1 MTSPGDRTNMR
12 NPNFAGPVFAGI
24 SSRPRRALGV
34 AAVAG
39 LAGLG
44 LAQAAVAAPN
54 DVDAAAP
61 VATAPASADATEV
74 STVKIDAKR
83 VADPSSSKFTAP
95 LVDTPKSVTVIPSKI
110 IEQTAA
116 TSLTDILR
124 TSPGITFGAGEGG
137 QPLADRPFIRGSSS
151 ANNIFV
157 DGVRD
162 TGGQTR
168 EVFDL
173 EQVEVVK
180 GPDSA
185 YSGRGSGGGS
195 INLSSKSPKAESFAR
210 GSGGVGTDQYYRA
223 TGDLNYAINDSVAVR
238 LNVLSTQGNTP
249 GRKNVDFKRWG
260 VAPSLAVGLNG
271 DTQLTASY
279 YHLDTDQTPDYGIPL
294 LTKTTEPRTAS
305 GILAVDRRSFYGVED
320 RDFQKTKSDIATFA
334 IDHKINDDLNV
345 RQVVRYSKSL
355 NDYIVTNP
363 GDGGAAQFVQGQW
376 WMKRGTKGR
385 WNPTETVAA
394 VTDLHG
400 KKTFAGLEHSFDVG
414 IELSREENLNA
425 TYATYTTSGAACP
438 TGFTIAAATLTS
450 LGAGDCTLVYHP
462 NDKDHWAGI
471 ISRSPAARNVAKTAA
486 IYGFDTVKFGD
497 KVLLNL
503 GLRHDSYDSAG
514 VDYTTTNANGVFT
527 TTAITPRKGS
537 WEFTNYQVGLVY
549 KPTEDSSLY
558 VSYGTSTTPPGI
570 SGGDQNSNTTVGTG
584 NLATVQL
591 EPEDSESFEAGAK
604 ANVFHDTLA
613 LSAALFKTTRK
624 NAQIQIDNGVYAQ
637 VGEVQ
642 VKGFE
647 LGFSGNVTPK
657 WQVFGGYTYMDSEL
671 VRGAVTI
678 PTTGGPPIVNV
689 NTGDPLA
696 NTPKH
701 SFSSFTTYRIARAVS
716 LGGGAY
722 YVSKSFGGNQGGAGG
737 GANKVYAPSY
747 WRYDA
752 FASWTINKKADL
764 QLNVQNLTN
773 ERYILRT
780 NGVHHA
786 DPAPGRQAILTLN
799 VKY

>member
-1 MTSPGDRTNMR
+1 MR
-12 NPNFAGPVFAGI
+12 NPNSAGVV
-24 SSRPRRALGV
+24 SRPRLALGA

-44 LAQAAVAAPN
+44 LAQAAVAAP
-54 DVDAAAP
+54 DADAP
-61 VATAPASADATEV
+61 VATAAAAAAPNAADDKTEV
-74 STVKIDAKR
+74 STVKIDARR

-95 LVDTPKSVTVIPSKI
+95 LVDTPKSVTVITSKI

-168 EVFDL
+168 EIFNL

-210 GSGGVGTDQYYRA
+210 GSVGVGTDNYVRA
-223 TGDLNYAINDSVAVR
+223 TADMNYAINDSVAVR
-238 LNVLSTQGNTP
+238 LNVLGTQGDTP
-249 GRKNVDFKRWG
+249 GRKAVDFDRWG
-260 VAPSLAVGLNG
+260 FAPSLAIGLNG
-271 DTQLTASY
+271 DTQITASY
-279 YHLDTDQTPDYGIPL
+279 YHLDTNQTPDYGIPL
-294 LTKTTEPRTAS
+294 MSKTTEPRTAS
-305 GILAVDRRSFYGVED
+305 GILAVDRRNFYGIKS
-320 RDFQKTKSDIATFA
+320 RDFQKTTSDIATFA
-334 IDHKINDDLNV
+334 IDHKIDDDLNV

-355 NDYIVTNP
+355 NDYLVTNP

-376 WMKRGTKGR
+376 WMKRGTKSR
-385 WNPTETVAA
+385 WNPTETIAA
-394 VTDLHG
+394 VIDLHG
-400 KKTFAGLEHSFDVG
+400 KKVWAGLEHSFDVG
-414 IELSREENLNA
+414 VELSREENKNA
-425 TYATYTTSGAACP
+425 TYLPYGTTTSACP

-450 LGAGDCTLVYHP
+450 VGGGDCTLVYKP
-462 NDKDHWAGI
+462 NPYDTWTGTLN
-471 ISRSPAARNVAKTAA
+471 RTPASRNVTKTAA
-486 IYGFDTVKFGD
+486 IYGFDTIKFGE
-497 KVLLNL
+497 KVSLNL
-503 GLRHDSYDSAG
+503 GIRHDSYESGG
-514 VDYTTTNANGVFT
+514 VDTSVTSANGVVT
-527 TTAITPRKGS
+527 GVTYVARGGS
-537 WEFTNYQVGLVY
+537 WDFTNYQVGLVF
-549 KPTEDSSLY
+549 KPTTSSSIY
-558 VSYGTSTTPPGI
+558 ASYGTSSTPPGI
-570 SGGDQNSNTTVGTG
+570 SGGDQNSNTTTGTG

-591 EPEDSESFEAGAK
+591 EPEDSESFELGAK
-604 ANVFHDTLA
+604 ANVFRDTLA
-613 LSAALFKTTRK
+613 LSTAIFKTTRK
-624 NAQIQIDNGVYAQ
+624 NAQIQIDANTYAQ
-637 VGEVQ
+637 VGEVE

-671 VRGAVTI
+671 VRGAYTS
-678 PTTGGPPIVNV
+678 VNQ
-689 NTGDPLA
+689 GDPLA

-701 SFSSFTTYRIARAVS
+701 SFSTFTTYKITRQFA

-737 GANKVYAPSY
+737 GTNKVFAPSY

-752 FASWTINKKADL
+752 FASWTITPKVDL
-764 QLNVQNLTN
+764 QLNVQNLTD
-773 ERYILRT
+773 ERYIVRT

-786 DPAPGRQAILTLN
+786 DPAPGRQAILTFN

>member
-1 MTSPGDRTNMR
+1 MR
-12 NPNFAGPVFAGI
+12 NPNSVGI
-24 SSRPRRALGV
+24 VSRPRRALGA

-44 LAQAAVAAPN
+44 LAHAAVAAEG
-54 DVDAAAP
+54 DAAAP
-61 VATAPASADATEV
+61 IATAPAAAAPTAADDRTEV
-74 STVKIDAKR
+74 STVKIDARR

-95 LVDTPKSVTVIPSKI
+95 LVDTPKSVTVITSKI

-162 TGGQTR
+162 SGGQTR
-168 EVFDL
+168 EIFNL

-195 INLSSKSPKAESFAR
+195 INLSSKTPKADNFAR
-210 GSGGVGTDQYYRA
+210 GSVGIGTDAYVRA
-223 TGDLNYAINDSVAVR
+223 TADLNYAINDGVALR
-238 LNVLSTQGNTP
+238 LNVLGTQGNTP
-249 GRKNVDFKRWG
+249 GRKAVDFDRWG
-260 VAPSLAVGLNG
+260 VAPSLAIGLNG
-271 DTQLTASY
+271 DTQITVAY
-279 YHLDTDQTPDYGIPL
+279 YHLDTNQMPDYGIPL

-305 GILAVDRRSFYGVED
+305 GILNVDRRSFYGLKS

-334 IDHKINDDLNV
+334 IDHKIDDDLNV
-345 RQVVRYSKSL
+345 RQVVRYSKSV
-355 NDYIVTNP
+355 NDYLVTNP

-376 WMKRGTKGR
+376 WMKRGTKSR

-400 KKTFAGLEHSFDVG
+400 KKTFAGLEHSFDIG

-425 TYATYTTSGAACP
+425 SYLPYGTTTSACP
-438 TGFTIAAATLTS
+438 TGFVIAAATLTS
-450 LGAGDCTLVYHP
+450 VGGGDCTLVYKP
-462 NDKDHWAGI
+462 NANDVWVGTLNKG
-471 ISRSPAARNVAKTAA
+471 PTTRNLTKTAA
-486 IYGFDTVKFGD
+486 LYGFDTIKFSE
-497 KVLLNL
+497 KVSLNL
-503 GLRHDSYDSAG
+503 GLRHDSYESRG
-514 VDYTTTNANGVFT
+514 VDASATSANGVV
-527 TTAITPRKGS
+527 TAVTYTPRGGK
-537 WEFTNYQVGLVY
+537 WDFTNYQAGLVY
-549 KPTEDSSLY
+549 KPTASSSLY
-558 VSYGTSTTPPGI
+558 VSYGTSSTPPGI
-570 SGGDQNSNTTVGTG
+570 SGGDQNSNTTTGTG
-584 NLATVQL
+584 NLATTQL
-591 EPEDSESFEAGAK
+591 EPEDSESYELGAK

-613 LSAALFKTTRK
+613 LSAAAFKTTRK
-624 NAQIQIDNGVYAQ
+624 NAQIQIDANTYAQ
-637 VGEVQ
+637 VGEVE

-671 VRGAVTI
+671 VRGAY
-678 PTTGGPPIVNV
+678 TGVNQ
-689 NTGDPLA
+689 GDPLA

-701 SFSSFTTYRIARAVS
+701 TFSTFTTYKITRQIA

-722 YVSKSFGGNQGGAGG
+722 YVSTSFGGNQGGAGG
-737 GANKVYAPSY
+737 GTNRVYAPSY
-747 WRYDA
+747 TRYDA
-752 FASWTINKKADL
+752 FASWSINSKVDL
-764 QLNVQNLTN
+764 QLNIQNLTD
-773 ERYILRT
+773 ERYIART

-786 DPAPGRQAILTLN
+786 DPAPGRQAILTFN